1 MSLLYW
7 RGSPKQAQ
15 ADLLSS
21 IHESEDHFDTVSSS
35 EGNASNHSFDIT
47 LSKRIGSSSKKKPK
61 VFLARWRVH
70 QESTVTP
77 TPTLCKPDDCEQVV
91 CKVGYS
97 KGQVDSV
104 VHEYRLYTKL
114 RALQGSSVPI
124 VHGLFGGETS
134 KRGNIAVLVMEHCGE
149 AVENLKRSADEIR
162 YAHKQFSNHLNNY
175 GTNDLQTG
183 CFFRISQHPQTWSFA
198 WRFRRTQRDTV
209 NG

>member
-21 IHESEDHFDTVSSS
+21 IHESEDHFDTVSSW

-162 YAHKQFSNHLNNY
+162 YAHQ
-175 GTNDLQTG
+175 
-183 CFFRISQHPQTWSFA
+183 
-198 WRFRRTQRDTV
+198 
-209 NG
+209 